1 MDTNTNNDPPH
12 RYLVQVGHNQVFV
25 VCATATEAISRARK
39 QLCID
44 FPRLWDVI
52 SKLSE
57 SKFEVRE
64 VPS

>member
-1 MDTNTNNDPPH
+1 MNGDTHNDPPH
-12 RYLVQVGHNQVFV
+12 RYLVQVGHNQVIV
-25 VCATATEAISRARK
+25 VCATAAEAVGRARK
-39 QLCID
+39 QLCSD

-57 SKFEVRE
+57 TKFEVRE

>member
-1 MDTNTNNDPPH
+1 MNGETNNDPPH
-12 RYLVQVGHNQVFV
+12 RYLVQVGHNQVIV
-25 VCATATEAISRARK
+25 VCATAAEAVGRARK
-39 QLCID
+39 QLCSD

-57 SKFEVRE
+57 NKFKVRE

>member
-1 MDTNTNNDPPH
+1 MNGDTHTDPSH
-12 RYLVQVGHNQVFV
+12 RYLVQVGHNQVIV
-25 VCATATEAISRARK
+25 VCATAAEAIGRARK
-39 QLCID
+39 QLCSD

-57 SKFEVRE
+57 TKFEVRE